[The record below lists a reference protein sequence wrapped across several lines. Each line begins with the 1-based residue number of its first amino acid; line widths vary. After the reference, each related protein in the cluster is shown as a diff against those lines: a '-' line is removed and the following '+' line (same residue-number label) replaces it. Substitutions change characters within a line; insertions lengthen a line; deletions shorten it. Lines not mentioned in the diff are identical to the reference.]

1 MAQQEAFMKPFYISK
16 DFTYIRILIK
26 YYIRLIKTN
35 QLNKDSMASQNSYYI
50 LN

>member
-1 MAQQEAFMKPFYISK
+1 MAQQEAFMKPFYIFK
-16 DFTYIRILIK
+16 DFMYIRILIK

-35 QLNKDSMASQNSYYI
+35 QFNKDMARQNSYYI